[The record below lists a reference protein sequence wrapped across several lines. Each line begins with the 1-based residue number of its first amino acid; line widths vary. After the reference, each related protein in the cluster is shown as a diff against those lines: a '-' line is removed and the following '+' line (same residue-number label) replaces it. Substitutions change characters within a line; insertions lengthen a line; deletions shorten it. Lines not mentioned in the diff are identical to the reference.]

1 MGTLEQGI
9 HNGRH
14 QLQYQAGI
22 RPSAGLVY
30 FYILISYQ
38 DSQPPPPCVQPA
50 ITTIPLFFLFSP
62 SDYSNSLPP
71 MFPSSD
77 FSNLSREYVP
87 HCNLLQLEA
96 ALDIYDKWTNIAKG
110 TTDPRVEYIS
120 QVLTQILIKF
130 QVQNLD

>member
-1 MGTLEQGI
+1 MIFTFLGLDAEDSIGEKERWRLSI
-9 HNGRH
+9 HNGGH

-50 ITTIPLFFLFSP
+50 ITTLPLFFLFST
-62 SDYSNSLPP
+62 SEYSNSFPP
-71 MFPSSD
+71 MSPSSD

-96 ALDIYDKWTNIAKG
+96 ALDIYDKWTKMEGLCFN
-110 TTDPRVEYIS
+110 S
-120 QVLTQILIKF
+120 M
-130 QVQNLD
+130 